1 MLSKS
6 LIALAAS
13 GALAATP
20 PGFEPGSQTS
30 LLVTFGNVTALDGA
44 VVAKNITQEA
54 PKLATQTK
62 LDGTSFAILMID
74 LDIPTDNPPKTNTLL
89 HWAQT
94 GLTQSDSTSGSK
106 TAFEFSVPDDEAAF
120 ASYLGPAP
128 PAKIPLSH
136 RYTEII
142 IDTSDASEEGL
153 DALKAAAANR
163 MGFDAQSVLTS
174 AGLAD
179 KVVAGNFFNVTNPG
193 PLPPSPTSNST
204 SSGGDGTN
212 PKTSPSPVP
221 TSAAAVS
228 QSVSASLLASLMVGV
243 AFVAL

>member
-1 MLSKS
+1 MLSQS
-6 LIALAAS
+6 LIALAVS

-20 PGFEPGSQTS
+20 PGFKPGSKNT
-30 LLVTFGNVTALDGA
+30 LLVTYGNVPALDGA
-44 VVAKNITQEA
+44 VVAKDITQVA
-54 PKLATQTK
+54 PKIATQAK
-62 LDGTSFAILMID
+62 LDGTSFAVLMID
-74 LDIPTDNPPKTNTLL
+74 LDIPTDSPPQTNTLL

-94 GLTQSDSTSGSK
+94 GLTQSNT
-106 TAFEFSVPDDEAAF
+106 TFALSVPDDEAAF
-120 ASYLGPAP
+120 AAYLGPAP

-153 DALKAAAANR
+153 DALKAATVNR
-163 MGFDAQSVLTS
+163 LGFDAEGVLLS

-193 PLPPSPTSNST
+193 PLSGSPTSNST
-204 SSGGDGTN
+204 SGGGNGTN
-212 PKTSPSPVP
+212 PETSPTPVP
-221 TSAAAVS
+221 LPVPAAAVS
-228 QSVSASLLASLMVGV
+228 QSVSVSLLATIMIGV

>member
-1 MLSKS
+1 MYHDSKWFFFLFWL
-6 LIALAAS
+6 LIFQLPLKRVS
-13 GALAATP
+13 IEL
-20 PGFEPGSQTS
+20 
-30 LLVTFGNVTALDGA
+30 
-44 VVAKNITQEA
+44 NIT
-54 PKLATQTK
+54 
-62 LDGTSFAILMID
+62 
-74 LDIPTDNPPKTNTLL
+74 PTN
-89 HWAQT
+89 A
-94 GLTQSDSTSGSK
+94 
-106 TAFEFSVPDDEAAF
+106 EFHS
-120 ASYLGPAP
+120 
-128 PAKIPLSH
+128 
-136 RYTEII
+136 TEII